1 MIRYRYTIWDGSQEP
16 FRPSPEDLLHGL
28 TDHLLQDGDLH
39 KALRDLM
46 RRGMMDRHGNVMRG
60 MQDVLNKVRATKE
73 ELLRQYNPDGV
84 LSDLQRRLD
93 DIVAR
98 ERQALDDQLAATR
111 QRLDPLSDDDPDA
124 EQQRANEEYAVR
136 EMEEIVAER
145 KQTLDHLPR
154 DVGDTIRQLQQYDFV
169 DRQAKADFEALVQS
183 LQQQALDSLFQM
195 MKQRLEQLTS
205 DDLQRLRQMLEDLND
220 LLERREMGEEVDFQA
235 FLERYRDLFPDG
247 TPDNLD
253 DFLEQLAR
261 QMQAL
266 QSLLNSMSEEM
277 RQELQD
283 LLQGQFD
290 DARMQRALSDLMQH
304 LQAMLQQHGL
314 GDAFPFQ
321 GEESLSL
328 QEALRLIERLQG
340 LEKLENQLEKVLWGA
355 DPSQIDA
362 QQVQALVDDDTA
374 GQVQT
379 LKDMTDHLEDQ
390 GYIRKSKDKLVLTA
404 RGVRKIAERAMQD
417 IFASLRRDQLGKH
430 PMHHR
435 GSGGQRLEETKPY
448 LFGDSFDVDLPRS
461 MLNAVI
467 RSPGKPPLHLAPQD
481 FEVYRTESV
490 SRCFT
495 VLLLDM
501 SGSME
506 RSGRFAAA
514 KKVALALDALIRTQF
529 PRDSLA
535 IVGFYTYAQEI
546 ALQDLPYLKPKPFGF
561 FPYMYNDLYQNPMGY
576 LDLQIDAAD
585 AVSGRVDLP
594 QAFTNIQAGLQVAEH
609 LLARQSTTN
618 KQIILITDGEPT
630 AHIRNR
636 QICLEYPP
644 SPRTLSETLKE
655 VKRCTR
661 QGITIN
667 TFMLGQ
673 DHYMERFVNDLTSV
687 NRGRAFFTSPDNI
700 GDYILVDYLNHRRKK
715 IA

>member
-16 FRPSPEDLLHGL
+16 FRPSPDDLLDGL

-46 RRGMMDRHGNVMRG
+46 RRGMMDRQGNVMRG

-73 ELLRQYNPDGV
+73 ELLQQYNPDGV
-84 LSDLQRRLD
+84 LSDLQRQLD

-98 ERQALDDQLAATR
+98 ERQALDEQLAATR
-111 QRLDPLSDDDPDA
+111 QRLEHLSDDDPDA
-124 EQQRANEEYAVR
+124 EQQRANEERAVR

-145 KQTLDHLPR
+145 QQTLDHLPR
-154 DVGDTIRQLQQYDFV
+154 DVGDTIRQLQQYDFA
-169 DRQAKADFEALVQS
+169 DSQAKADFEALVQS

-205 DDLQRLRQMLEDLND
+205 DDLQRMRQMLEDLND
-220 LLERREMGEEVDFQA
+220 LLERRDMGEETDFQE
-235 FLERYRDLFPDG
+235 FLDRYRDLFPDG

-261 QMQAL
+261 QLQAM
-266 QSLLNSMSEEM
+266 QSLLNSMSEDM

-283 LLQGQFD
+283 LMQGQFD
-290 DARMQRALSDLMQH
+290 DARMQQALSDLMQH
-304 LQAMLQQHGL
+304 LQAMMQQHGL

-340 LEKLENQLEKVLWGA
+340 LEGLEKQLEKILWGA
-355 DPSQIDA
+355 DPSQIDE
-362 QQVQALVDDDTA
+362 QQVQELMDDETA

-379 LKDMTDHLEDQ
+379 LKDIADHLEEQ

-404 RGVRKIAERAMQD
+404 RGVRKIAERAMRD

-430 PMHHR
+430 PMNHR

-448 LFGDSFDVDLPRS
+448 IFGDHFDVDLPRS
-461 MLNAVI
+461 MMNAVI
-467 RSPGKPPLHLAPQD
+467 RSPGKPPLRLAPQD

-546 ALQDLPYLKPKPFGF
+546 ALHDLPYLRPKPFGF

-585 AVSGRVDLP
+585 AVSGRVDMP

-644 SPRTLSETLKE
+644 SQRTLSETLKE

-673 DHYMERFVNDLTSV
+673 DHYMERFVNDLTRV

-700 GDYILVDYLNHRRKK
+700 GDYILVDYLKHRRKK